1 MSMRNLIARL
11 DEASTSGDVE
21 KVLAST
27 TKAYSRR
34 AYGEKAWK
42 AVADYLVKKYGAE
55 KAVKIMHHKAMR
67 RAHDAADKRDVR
79 GIVAAVD
86 STVLSWPVKDI
97 LSEIGN
103 SVRLSEAKDG
113 GDYGTMMMAIA
124 DRVTRKGP
132 KGIYYAF
139 DDLLREASKDRS
151 KRGTLV
157 RILKDIEANGGLTGL
172 RLPTG
177 EQMPNFKTGFMGDG
191 MRRYIEAAQNG
202 DDRVKP
208 TPEED
213 AASADFERRA
223 KEAFERQKAEDP
235 DKARRVAEIAKAKAD
250 WAVLGKKVGL
260 FGK

>member
-1 MSMRNLIARL
+1 MSMRHLIERL
-11 DEASTSGDVE
+11 EEA
-21 KVLAST
+21 
-27 TKAYSRR
+27 
-34 AYGEKAWK
+34 
-42 AVADYLVKKYGAE
+42 
-55 KAVKIMHHKAMR
+55 
-67 RAHDAADKRDVR
+67 
-79 GIVAAVD
+79 
-86 STVLSWPVKDI
+86 
-97 LSEIGN
+97 N
-103 SVRLSEAKDG
+103 N

-132 KGIYYAF
+132 KGLYFAF
-139 DDLLREASKDRS
+139 DDLLREASKDKS

-157 RILKDIEANGGLTGL
+157 RVLKDIEANGGLTGL

-177 EQMPNFKTGFMGDG
+177 ERMPDFKTGFLQDRMG
-191 MRRYIEAAQNG
+191 RYIEAAQNG
-202 DDRVKP
+202 DERVKR